1 MLYKSWRISI
11 SNDGLLW
18 CLVRWHHLHLY
29 SLWPFVKL
37 QAFHNS
43 SKMHSP
49 PVQDALSEPLV
60 IILAHPNHTV
70 CVTASWTLRCFCY
83 STPLRLV
90 LMERLQR
97 DLMLTNTPSSTQE
110 ASQRALWHTYGLA
123 ALVSAIPKRP
133 LYVLTQRFL
142 DTATQQLKRAS
153 DHDLKVASIEVEVAW
168 ILIVSLM
175 SLGPNFVRPYLLW
188 RNVCA
193 CVDAAWLSACAPTLS
208 PLGSNLLT
216 RTRELLSRW
225 R

>member
-1 MLYKSWRISI
+1 
-11 SNDGLLW
+11 
-18 CLVRWHHLHLY
+18 
-29 SLWPFVKL
+29 
-37 QAFHNS
+37 
-43 SKMHSP
+43 MHSP

-70 CVTASWTLRCFCY
+70 CVTVSWTLRCFCY

-97 DLMLTNTPSSTQE
+97 DLMLINTPSSTQE

-168 ILIVSLM
+168 MLIVSLM
-175 SLGPNFVRPYLLW
+175 SLGPNFVRPYLLVLW
-188 RNVCA
+188 CNVCA
-193 CVDAAWLSACAPTLS
+193 CVDAAWLSAPLLFLLWGQICWLGHVDSWADGDKFHAWSQLHIPTEIATS
-208 PLGSNLLT
+208 P
-216 RTRELLSRW
+216 SRNGAIDGLISTGKPTW
-225 R
+225 SQFIYH